1 MNKIFKFL
9 MKTVFFVFFTFVF
22 FGIISSI
29 EGYITNGKFDEP
41 SFNSGFN
48 QFVVVV
54 SFIISWIVTNKITN
68 DFLSSKIVLVEG
80 NCPQKH

>member
-9 MKTVFFVFFTFVF
+9 MKTVLVFFTFVF

-41 SFNSGFN
+41 LNSGFKFN
-48 QFVVVV
+48 
-54 SFIISWIVTNKITN
+54 
-68 DFLSSKIVLVEG
+68 L
-80 NCPQKH
+80 